1 MCTTILI
8 EHENGTVL
16 GRNMDLEYFVD
27 YQIQYLPKGYEYAF
41 DLRHNPMKSKYKMM
55 GTIFRDML
63 PLKDGVN
70 EHGLIGCTNIYHM
83 PKLFPSELDPNKKS
97 ISSLDFLSFVLAN
110 YKSVPEFLEDL
121 DEIEMC
127 CRDIDGNKVIAPHFH
142 HIFVDAEGRSVIIE
156 NQNKKIV
163 AYSDNPKVMTNSP
176 GYPKHRERLKKAIPD
191 VNKFVQAK
199 KLPGGYD
206 PISRF
211 IKASYMRYS
220 HFPAETY
227 TEALENSYSIL
238 ETVSIPM
245 GFIPNENYDYY
256 THTVYTTG
264 YDTYTKSLTIRST
277 HNPTIY
283 RLNFDDIKDQSQMV
297 RFRIGDDIEFKS
309 LAN

>member
-8 EHENGTVL
+8 EHDKGMVL

-27 YQIQYLPKGYEYAF
+27 YQIQYIPKGHIYAY
-41 DLRHNPMKSKYKMM
+41 DLRHNPLKSKYKMM

-70 EHGLIGCTNIYHM
+70 EHGLIGCTNVYHV
-83 PKLFPSELDPNKKS
+83 PKLFPKELDPNKKS
-97 ISSLDFLSFVLAN
+97 ISSLDFLSYALAN
-110 YKSVPEFLEDL
+110 YKNVPEFLEDL
-121 DEIEMC
+121 PNIEMC
-127 CRDIDGNKVIAPHFH
+127 SHDIDNNRVISPHFH
-142 HIFVDAEGRSVIIE
+142 HIFVDSEGRSVIIE
-156 NQNKKIV
+156 NQNKKII

-176 GYPKHRERLKKAIPD
+176 AYPKHLARLEKTIPD
-191 VNKFVQAK
+191 MDKFVQAK

-206 PISRF
+206 PVSRF

-220 HFPAETY
+220 HIDASTPDQ
-227 TEALENSYSIL
+227 ALENSYSIL

-245 GFIPNENYDYY
+245 GFIPNENYKYF

-264 YDTYTKSLTIRST
+264 YDTYNKTLSIRST

-283 RLNFDDIKDQSQMV
+283 RLNFDDIKNPDKLE

-309 LAN
+309 LAG